1 VSCVKLDTHA
11 LESSGKVE
19 WNNDFLGVVEWS
31 IDGQVSRTFQ
41 TIMNQYTNPYSVGMI
56 SDSPESERAA
66 FIRKTYWH
74 LAAAIALFAALEGL
88 FINMGLGTAALTLL
102 GTSRYSWLLVMGAF
116 MFVSWLANN
125 WATNGSSQ
133 GLQYA
138 GLVLY
143 TVAEAV
149 IFLPMIVLAMA
160 LTGDA
165 GLVLQAGLITTAMV
179 IGISTIAL
187 TTKKDFSF
195 LGGILKIG
203 GFVVIGLIVA
213 SFILP
218 ISLGLW
224 FSAAMVI
231 FASASILY
239 NTSNLIHRYQPGQH
253 VAASLSLFASVA
265 LLFWYLL
272 SMLMKLNRN

>member
-1 VSCVKLDTHA
+1 M
-11 LESSGKVE
+11 E
-19 WNNDFLGVVEWS
+19 
-31 IDGQVSRTFQ
+31 
-41 TIMNQYTNPYSVGMI
+41 QYNNPYVVGTV
-56 SDSPESERAA
+56 SESPESERAA

-74 LAAAIALFAALEGL
+74 LAGAIGAFTGLEALL
-88 FINMGLGTAALTLL
+88 IMSGLGETAL
-102 GTSRYSWLLVMGAF
+102 GFLVSTKYSWLMVMGAF
-116 MFVSWLANN
+116 MLVSWVAER

-133 GLQYA
+133 GMQYA
-138 GLVLY
+138 GLALY

-149 IFLPMIVLAMA
+149 IFLPLIMMAVAMA
-160 LTGDA
+160 GDY
-165 GLVLQAGLITTAMV
+165 GLVLQAGLITVAMV

-203 GFVVIGLIVA
+203 GFIALGLIVA
-213 SFILP
+213 SFFLP

-231 FASASILY
+231 FASGSILY
-239 NTSNLIHRYQPGQH
+239 NTSNLLHRYQPGQH

-272 SMLMKLNRN
+272 RLLMSFNRN